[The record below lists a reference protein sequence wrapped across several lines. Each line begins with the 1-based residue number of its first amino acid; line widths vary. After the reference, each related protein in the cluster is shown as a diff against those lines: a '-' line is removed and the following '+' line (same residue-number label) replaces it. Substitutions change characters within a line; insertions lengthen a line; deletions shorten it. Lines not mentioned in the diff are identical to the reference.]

1 MEIASLDMANKTA
14 LQEIETALL
23 EIEIMLDE
31 YMNLDFRLD
40 FPHQGGLN
48 FWRPAYR
55 KKEQSHIY
63 GDHF

>member
-23 EIEIMLDE
+23 EIEIMSDE
-31 YMNLDFRLD
+31 YMNLDFT
-40 FPHQGGLN
+40 HQGGLN